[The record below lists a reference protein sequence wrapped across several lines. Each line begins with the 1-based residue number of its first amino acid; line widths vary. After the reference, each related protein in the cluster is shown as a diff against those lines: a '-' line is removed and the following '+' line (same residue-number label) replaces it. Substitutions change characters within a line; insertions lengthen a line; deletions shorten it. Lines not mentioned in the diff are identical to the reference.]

1 MPTSPIIEII
11 YCRLCGWGLRASW
24 MAQELLTTF
33 AEEIG
38 SVTLTPDA
46 SGGVFEV
53 RVEGDLIWSRK
64 DEKRFPE
71 ITELKQ
77 RVGWVEPKAKPID
90 AAAEAMGLAL
100 LDPSYELRANKF
112 LGWTTCAAALI
123 SRKPKQPSSEP
134 RTRRFTEPA
143 RSAPAASCPNTN
155 LDNLQRGRPQAAAR
169 R

>member
-1 MPTSPIIEII
+1 MPANPHPAKPNVEIT

-53 RVEGDLIWSRK
+53 RADDTLIWSRK
-64 DEKRFPE
+64 EAKRFPE

-77 RVGWVEPKAKPID
+77 LVRDRIAPGR
-90 AAAEAMGLAL
+90 AL
-100 LDPSYELRANKF
+100 GHSDRARNE
-112 LGWTTCAAALI
+112 
-123 SRKPKQPSSEP
+123 Q
-134 RTRRFTEPA
+134 TE
-143 RSAPAASCPNTN
+143 
-155 LDNLQRGRPQAAAR
+155 
-169 R
+169 